1 MKRSI
6 ISDDDEN
13 DYNKRIKNSLE
24 TINEFNTETV
34 TESATDNN
42 FSTTINRID
51 LDDKYRS
58 TTIFKNGVVTITT
71 NLRINLT
78 KFTRRIGGQLTSIL
92 SGNRLVIALKP
103 LNNLQHGHR
112 YSFLCFSTGKF
123 ILTNLFYI
131 NHLQDIYNFLL
142 SFFVLLINR
151 GIARVT
157 GSDSTLL
164 KFTVLVE
171 NCSFSF
177 RFNEDV
183 FKQRI
188 LSNNQQVVQLHQE
201 QLFSETTIIHTSTAQ
216 PAIEELALYLCDLL
230 ATNGHTPLSYNC
242 SDLGE
247 QDKPISFPA
256 ICIKIHIKRDGS
268 ILKQYKSPAS
278 IRRNKNNFNELVIS
292 ISFFANGKII
302 GTGMA
307 TQTDR
312 FPWEIIAKGIFTYF
326 LKR

>member
-1 MKRSI
+1 MKRSLSSI
-6 ISDDDEN
+6 NDDD
-13 DYNKRIKNSLE
+13 DDDNKKIKTSLE
-24 TINEFNTETV
+24 TINEFNSNV
-34 TESATDNN
+34 
-42 FSTTINRID
+42 NRID

-58 TTIFKNGVVTITT
+58 TTMFKNGVVTITT

-142 SFFVLLINR
+142 SFIVLLINR

-157 GSDSTLL
+157 GTDSTLL
-164 KFTVLVE
+164 KFTVFVE
-171 NCSFSF
+171 NCTFSF
-177 RFNEDV
+177 RFNEDI

-188 LSNNQQVVQLHQE
+188 LSTNQQAVQLNHQPE
-201 QLFSETTIIHTSTAQ
+201 QLFSETTILHTNTAQ

-230 ATNGHTPLSYNC
+230 TLNGHKPNSYNC

-278 IRRNKNNFNELVIS
+278 IRRNKNDFNELVIS